1 MTTSVGQVVCP
12 QIPSV
17 IRSTIRSVIGSIRTS
32 VLAVV
37 VQTLPAPMAI
47 SSGGSG
53 IAILSARNVSGSTR

>member
-1 MTTSVGQVVCP
+1 VVCP
-12 QIPSV
+12 QVPSV
-17 IRSTIRSVIGSIRTS
+17 TRSSICSVIGSMRTR

-37 VQTLPAPMAI
+37 TQTLPAPTAI